1 MAFTANAIIANIEDR
16 LGDSGAHVWSYY
28 GLARGT
34 FWCAAEVCFTFAK
47 TGNKKKIFGGKL
59 VTYVPTAQ
67 IWLEDNYKTI
77 YDYRKGGDL
86 KKVRK
91 GDVVIF
97 MWSRGSRDHIGF
109 ARASGEAGKLDTI
122 EGNTS
127 GGIVAK
133 RTREKKYIYAV
144 YRPPYSGSSD
154 PEPAPKP
161 KKSPYKAGKTYKVTA
176 LGEPLNVRTGPGTKY
191 GRLTKKELSKDAQ
204 KHCDKNGR
212 LKEGTEV
219 TCQKIKETGKQIWI
233 KIPSG
238 WVCAKN
244 GSDYYVK

>member
-1 MAFTANAIIANIEDR
+1 MAFTANAIIANIEGR

-47 TGNKKKIFGGKL
+47 TGNKKRIFGGKL

-67 IWLEDNYKTI
+67 EWLAKNYKTI
-77 YDYRKGGDL
+77 YDYRTGGDL

-109 ARASGEAGKLDTI
+109 ARGSGEADKLDTI

-154 PEPAPKP
+154 PEPAPKT
-161 KKSPYKAGKTYKVTA
+161 KKAKVYKTGQTYTVKVNN
-176 LGEPLNVRTGPGTKY
+176 LSVRTGPGTAYEKKTRGQLTAD
-191 GRLTKKELSKDAQ
+191 GRKHANSAGELMKGTRVSCQGEK
-204 KHCDKNGR
+204 KNGN
-212 LKEGTEV
+212 
-219 TCQKIKETGKQIWI
+219 QIWI
-233 KIPSG
+233 RIPSG
-238 WVCAKN
+238 WVCAYN
-244 GSDYYVK
+244 GTKYYVK

>member
-47 TGNKKKIFGGKL
+47 TGNKNKIFGGKL

-67 IWLEDNYKTI
+67 VWLENHYKTI
-77 YDYRKGGDL
+77 YDYRTGGDL

-144 YRPPYSGSSD
+144 YRPPYSGGAD
-154 PEPAPKP
+154 PKPAPKP
-161 KKSPYKAGKTYKVTA
+161 IVPTYSVSKTYTTA
-176 LGEPLNVRTGPGTKY
+176 VDCLNVRTGAGTKY
-191 GRLTKKELSKDAQ
+191 SAKKKSQLTKDGQKHANAKGQLRKGTRVTAQ
-204 KHCDKNGR
+204 KVKKVG
-212 LKEGTEV
+212 KE
-219 TCQKIKETGKQIWI
+219 IWI

-238 WVCAKN
+238 WICAWT
-244 GSDYYVK
+244 GSKKYVR